1 MNLCN
6 KIAVANVAYHL

>member
-6 KIAVANVAYHL
+6 KTMVPPAV